1 MAVLEIHNR
10 PWAVFD
16 PHNREH
22 RNHYAQFIKNGGWGH
37 CPVRFVVP
45 DGSRDLLSMIGSSLV
60 EYYIQREFH
69 KNSRSLKRK
78 RS

>member
-16 PHNREH
+16 PKNSEH
-22 RNHYAQFIKNGGWGH
+22 RQHYAKFVKHGGWGL

-45 DGSRDLLSMIGSSLV
+45 DGSRDLLSMIRSSLV
-60 EYYIQREFH
+60 EYYIQQEF
-69 KNSRSLKRK
+69 NRRTRVPKRQK
-78 RS
+78 L